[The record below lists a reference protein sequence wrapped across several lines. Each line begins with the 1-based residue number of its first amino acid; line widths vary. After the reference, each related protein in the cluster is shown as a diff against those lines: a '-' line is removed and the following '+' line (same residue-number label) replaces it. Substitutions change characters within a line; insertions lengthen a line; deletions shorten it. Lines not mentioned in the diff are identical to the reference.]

1 MKKNLSQL
9 SVLNLV
15 RLMFP
20 VLLLIITAVSRGQQT
35 DEVTDRTYS
44 PRFYIPNSDTT
55 LDALPLKASSAD
67 VSIAGVIADVTIDQ
81 VYTNEGTRAIEAKY
95 VFPAST
101 RAAVYYLHMKIGSRL
116 MIADVVEKQEAQQMY
131 DSALANGN
139 TATLLEQMTPNV
151 FQMSVANILPGDTIE
166 IEMRYTELLVPTESV
181 YEFVYPTVVGPRYTG
196 GNGEEWTEGPY
207 QHEGEDPLYDFN
219 IEVRIHA
226 GMSIAEVNC
235 ISDPGVP
242 VIFDSEEEVSV
253 IPDENSNVKG
263 NKDFILQYRL
273 AGNAIKTGLLAW
285 EGEDENF
292 FLAMMQP
299 PQHPEPS
306 DIPPREYIFIM
317 DVSGSMYGYPL
328 SISKAIMIDLLYD
341 LRANDRFNII
351 FFAGGNYT
359 FRPASVEATEKNI
372 SAAIEAV
379 ENQTGGGGTE
389 LLSALNNA
397 LAMSGTEDFSR
408 IFLILTDG
416 YVAVEKEAFDLIR
429 NNLGEA
435 NFFAFGIGTSV
446 NRYIIE
452 GMAHVG
458 QGESFIATSQEE
470 GQEKA
475 EWFRTYVD
483 APVLTNITAEFN
495 DFQAYDVEPLSVP
508 DIFAARPVILYGKYE
523 GALGGSIKINGLSGS
538 SNYSSL
544 LNLSEYQADE
554 DNRSLMYLW
563 ARKRIQMLE
572 DYTHLSYLEDEDII
586 NEIIELGIHYNL
598 LTAYTSFIV
607 IDSIIRCDTCSAET
621 VNQPLPLPEGVTD
634 LAMPGGGYY
643 GLEGLFADRM
653 YTGNGVAPRLKEYI
667 AQVYPNPAS
676 QYIAVTINL
685 GNEDADLDRSLQ
697 IVDLNGKL
705 VHEIDLSE
713 LGFGTH
719 TLFFLLNKDLHV
731 VTPGNYF
738 LRLMRG
744 QETVHSVI
752 LTIHQN

>member
-273 AGNAIKTGLLAW
+273 VGNAIKTGL
-285 EGEDENF
+285 G
-292 FLAMMQP
+292 
-299 PQHPEPS
+299 
-306 DIPPREYIFIM
+306 R
-317 DVSGSMYGYPL
+317 
-328 SISKAIMIDLLYD
+328 
-341 LRANDRFNII
+341 
-351 FFAGGNYT
+351 
-359 FRPASVEATEKNI
+359 
-372 SAAIEAV
+372 
-379 ENQTGGGGTE
+379 
-389 LLSALNNA
+389 
-397 LAMSGTEDFSR
+397 
-408 IFLILTDG
+408 
-416 YVAVEKEAFDLIR
+416 
-429 NNLGEA
+429 
-435 NFFAFGIGTSV
+435 
-446 NRYIIE
+446 
-452 GMAHVG
+452 
-458 QGESFIATSQEE
+458 
-470 GQEKA
+470 
-475 EWFRTYVD
+475 
-483 APVLTNITAEFN
+483 
-495 DFQAYDVEPLSVP
+495 
-508 DIFAARPVILYGKYE
+508 
-523 GALGGSIKINGLSGS
+523 
-538 SNYSSL
+538 
-544 LNLSEYQADE
+544 
-554 DNRSLMYLW
+554 
-563 ARKRIQMLE
+563 
-572 DYTHLSYLEDEDII
+572 
-586 NEIIELGIHYNL
+586 
-598 LTAYTSFIV
+598 
-607 IDSIIRCDTCSAET
+607 
-621 VNQPLPLPEGVTD
+621 
-634 LAMPGGGYY
+634 
-643 GLEGLFADRM
+643 
-653 YTGNGVAPRLKEYI
+653 
-667 AQVYPNPAS
+667 
-676 QYIAVTINL
+676 
-685 GNEDADLDRSLQ
+685 
-697 IVDLNGKL
+697 
-705 VHEIDLSE
+705 
-713 LGFGTH
+713 
-719 TLFFLLNKDLHV
+719 
-731 VTPGNYF
+731 
-738 LRLMRG
+738 
-744 QETVHSVI
+744 
-752 LTIHQN
+752 